1 MITGGKSNMLNQC
14 ILVGKVTEI
23 SEDKA
28 TITLCINRNYKEP
41 GDDYYKEDEI
51 DIELSSHLKET
62 ALQYVSV
69 GATLGVK
76 ARIAQRVAN
85 VGDTEIKM
93 HAIVAEKL
101 TFINSNKDE

>member
-1 MITGGKSNMLNQC
+1 MLNQC
-14 ILVGKVTEI
+14 ILVGKVSEI
-23 SEDKA
+23 SKDKSI
-28 TITLCINRNYKEP
+28 ITLCINRNYKEP
-41 GDDYYKEDEI
+41 GDDYYKEDEL

-76 ARIAQRVAN
+76 ARIAQSVVK
-85 VGDTEIKM
+85 VGNKEIKM

-101 TFINSNKDE
+101 TFINANRDE